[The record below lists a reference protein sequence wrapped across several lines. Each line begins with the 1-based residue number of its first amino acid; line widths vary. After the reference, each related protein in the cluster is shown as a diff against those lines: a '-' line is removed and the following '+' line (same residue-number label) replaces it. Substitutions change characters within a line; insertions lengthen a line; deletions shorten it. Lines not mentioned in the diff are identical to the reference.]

1 MKKKNSSVPSLKI
14 ILEKNL
20 KISELYSKF
29 KSKLNKSIKKKEKLV
44 VAVSGG
50 PDSLSLVA
58 LCKLYGIETKTDFFY
73 VLIDHKLR
81 KNSKKEANLVKKLL
95 KKQNLFL
102 HIIENTEKI
111 EKNIQSKAREIRYKL
126 LDNFC
131 KKNKINT
138 ILTGHHSDDQIETFF
153 IRLSRGSGV
162 QGLSSMK
169 EITMINNTRL
179 IRPLLEFKKNELLM
193 ITKKV
198 FGKVIFDPS
207 NKNKKYLR
215 TKIRSLKE
223 KLENSGIHH
232 DQIIRSIN
240 NLASTRDTL
249 NEYITKT
256 IKKCV
261 KKKKQE
267 TLVNIKDLYKESE
280 EIRLKI
286 LSYAIQDFSKSYY
299 PPRSKKVLNVISTF
313 KKKLTPKVTLGG
325 CFIEK
330 SGNYLSI
337 KKEV

>member
-1 MKKKNSSVPSLKI
+1 MRKKNSSVPSLKT

-20 KISELYSKF
+20 KISEVYSKF
-29 KSKLNKSIKKKEKLV
+29 KSKLNKKIKKKEKLV

-58 LCKLYGIETKTDFFY
+58 LCKLYGIETKTKFFY

-95 KKQNLFL
+95 KKQKLFL
-102 HIIENTEKI
+102 HIIDNKEKI

-131 KKNKINT
+131 KKNKMKT
-138 ILTGHHSDDQIETFF
+138 ILTGHHSDDQVETFF
-153 IRLSRGSGV
+153 IRLSRGSGI

-169 EITMINNTRL
+169 EVTKVNSTRL
-179 IRPLLEFKKNELLM
+179 IRPLLEFKKSELLT

-198 FGKVIFDPS
+198 FGQAILDPS
-207 NKNKKYLR
+207 NKNQKYLR

-223 KLENSGIHH
+223 KLEKSGIHH

-249 NEYITKT
+249 NKYINKT

-261 KKKKQE
+261 KKNKKE
-267 TLVNIKDLYKESE
+267 TLVDIKNLYKESE

-286 LSYAIQDFSKSYY
+286 LSHVIQDFSKSYY
-299 PPRSKKVLNVISTF
+299 PPRSKKVLNAMNIL
-313 KKKLTPKVTLGG
+313 KKKLSPKVTLGG

-330 SGNYLSI
+330 FGNYLSI
-337 KKEV
+337 KKEA

>member
-1 MKKKNSSVPSLKI
+1 MRKKNSSVPSLKI

-20 KISELYSKF
+20 KISEVYSKF
-29 KSKLNKSIKKKEKLV
+29 KSKLNKNIKKKEKLV

-58 LCKLYGIETKTDFFY
+58 LCKLYGIEKKTKFFY

-95 KKQNLFL
+95 KKQKLFL
-102 HIIENTEKI
+102 HIIENKEKI

-131 KKNKINT
+131 KKNKIKT

-153 IRLSRGSGV
+153 IRLSRGSGI

-169 EITMINNTRL
+169 EVTKVNNIRL
-179 IRPLLEFKKNELLM
+179 IRPLLEFKKNELLT
-193 ITKKV
+193 IAKKI
-198 FGKVIFDPS
+198 FGQVILDPS
-207 NKNKKYLR
+207 NKNQKYLR

-223 KLENSGIHH
+223 KLEKSGIHH

-249 NEYITKT
+249 NKYINKT

-261 KKKKQE
+261 KKNKKE
-267 TLVNIKDLYKESE
+267 TLVDIKNLYKESE

-286 LSYAIQDFSKSYY
+286 LSHVIQDFSKSYY
-299 PPRSKKVLNVISTF
+299 PPRSKKVLNAMNIL
-313 KKKLTPKVTLGG
+313 KKKLSPKVTLGG

-330 SGNYLSI
+330 FGNYLSI
-337 KKEV
+337 KKEA